1 MPRYPYKFGP
11 HGACPDCGSA
21 IHECECPSEEDY
33 WESERARTRRLRER
47 QRRVTR
53 RNYGYRRNR
62 QALNMDYGREMSSS
76 REGKMLKRQLVS
88 MQREAGRLHSL
99 LEDGD
104 DLPGWV
110 QGKITTGL
118 DRLTTARQYIEGKL
132 ATMGYSLP
140 DTIQGAQYMMET
152 VVQNPH
158 YSPMSEWSDWEE

>member
-1 MPRYPYKFGP
+1 
-11 HGACPDCGSA
+11 
-21 IHECECPSEEDY
+21 
-33 WESERARTRRLRER
+33 
-47 QRRVTR
+47 
-53 RNYGYRRNR
+53 
-62 QALNMDYGREMSSS
+62 MDYGREMSSS

-140 DTIQGAQYMMET
+140 DTIQGAQ
-152 VVQNPH
+152 
-158 YSPMSEWSDWEE
+158 